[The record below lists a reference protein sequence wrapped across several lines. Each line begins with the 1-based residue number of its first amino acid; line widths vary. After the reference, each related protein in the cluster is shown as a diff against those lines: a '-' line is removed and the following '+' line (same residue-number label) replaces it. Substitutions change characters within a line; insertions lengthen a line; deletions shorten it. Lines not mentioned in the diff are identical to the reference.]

1 MQLLRRSTFQST
13 EKFLILF
20 CFIALKINQ
29 LKYYHLITDAML
41 KHDGYCISEICI
53 SEICIS
59 EICISEI
66 YISDLICISENC
78 ISEIQYQQ
86 ATRIQMRV
94 CVELSH
100 SLIVILDLLFTLI
113 PPQRAIL
120 NLDNTTIQ
128 NRFCSYAT

>member
-1 MQLLRRSTFQST
+1 
-13 EKFLILF
+13 
-20 CFIALKINQ
+20 
-29 LKYYHLITDAML
+29 ML

-113 PPQRAIL
+113 PP
-120 NLDNTTIQ
+120 
-128 NRFCSYAT
+128 